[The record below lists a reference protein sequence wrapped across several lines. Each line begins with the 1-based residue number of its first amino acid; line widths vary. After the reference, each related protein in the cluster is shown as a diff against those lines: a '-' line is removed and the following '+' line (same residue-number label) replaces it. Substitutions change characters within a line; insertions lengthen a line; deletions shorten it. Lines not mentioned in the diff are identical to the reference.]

1 MLGVDKSKLP
11 VDYYWNTK
19 AWMRQANWPQ
29 LEEAL
34 ALWFDQDIKHNLTIS
49 GDILKTKAQA
59 LAKLIN
65 INDFKGSDRWL
76 SHFKHQHHIY
86 SVTNQGESA
95 SAPLELLPQYR
106 KELQGILKDY
116 DPNDIYNCDE
126 TVLFWQLEPSKTL
139 AHGETS
145 DGEDSIELE
154 LQNIINEYYR
164 ESQPVEDYINHESK
178 YEAEGMPSL
187 EEVVADAL
195 QSCENL
201 LIYIQQEQGFV
212 VDGYMLDSLQE
223 LKKKLISQKF

>member
-1 MLGVDKSKLP
+1 MLFIDEIHTTSQFKK
-11 VDYYWNTK
+11 N
-19 AWMRQANWPQ
+19 RQANWPQ

-65 INDFKGSDRWL
+65 INDFKGSDGWL

-86 SVTNQGESA
+86 SVTNQGELA
-95 SAPLELLPQYR
+95 SAPLELLPQYPR
-106 KELQGILKDY
+106 
-116 DPNDIYNCDE
+116 
-126 TVLFWQLEPSKTL
+126 
-139 AHGETS
+139 GETS

-178 YEAEGMPSL
+178 YECL
-187 EEVVADAL
+187 H
-195 QSCENL
+195 
-201 LIYIQQEQGFV
+201 
-212 VDGYMLDSLQE
+212 
-223 LKKKLISQKF
+223 